1 MDRAAG
7 VAMAICFSVYVVV
20 GLSGYIFAVLEVPG
34 GVVPGDGLQ
43 KFPDDID
50 VIIARFC
57 IAISVIASYVVV
69 WCASSVVSGV
79 PHVCDMCATRVRRAP
94 AAAPAPGCREAR
106 SAPCLCAACLP
117 ANDGPLPVCGPMT
130 GLRRRGPGGGG
141 FPWHAIIYFP
151 AAL

>member
-43 KFPDDID
+43 MFPDDID

-57 IAISVIASYVVV
+57 LNI
-69 WCASSVVSGV
+69 VSEKCV
-79 PHVCDMCATRVRRAP
+79 SC
-94 AAAPAPGCREAR
+94 
-106 SAPCLCAACLP
+106 
-117 ANDGPLPVCGPMT
+117 
-130 GLRRRGPGGGG
+130 
-141 FPWHAIIYFP
+141 IIYHERLHF
-151 AAL
+151 ATVFI